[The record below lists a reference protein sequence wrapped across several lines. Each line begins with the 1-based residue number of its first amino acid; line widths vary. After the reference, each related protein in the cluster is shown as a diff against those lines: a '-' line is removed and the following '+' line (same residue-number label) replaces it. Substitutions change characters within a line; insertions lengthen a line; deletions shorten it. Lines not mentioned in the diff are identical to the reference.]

1 MSRNM
6 HKKMSRGLISLVM
19 DGMENGELTQ
29 LKTVYDEL
37 WRDARTMV
45 RDMNRSI
52 KSVFL
57 VGFFMLWGA
66 FMQFLSAHQVY
77 MKILGGSTRWLDQF
91 YLYGISLGVVVM
103 VVGGIVTLRSYYELK
118 KRYARLSELEKTL
131 EA

>member
-1 MSRNM
+1 MRE
-6 HKKMSRGLISLVM
+6 
-19 DGMENGELTQ
+19 MEDEELTP

-45 RDMNRSI
+45 RDMNKTI
-52 KSVFL
+52 TSVFF

-66 FMQFLSAHQVY
+66 VMQSFSAHQVY

-91 YLYGISLGVVVM
+91 YLYAISLGVVVM
-103 VVGGIVTLRSYYELK
+103 IVGGIVTLRSYSELK

-131 EA
+131 GD

>member
-1 MSRNM
+1 
-6 HKKMSRGLISLVM
+6 M

-45 RDMNRSI
+45 RDMNRTI
-52 KSVFL
+52 KSVYL
-57 VGFFMLWGA
+57 SGIFMLVTAGLQA
-66 FMQFLSAHQVY
+66 LSAHQVY

-91 YLYGISLGVVVM
+91 YLYAISLGVVVM
-103 VVGGIVTLRSYYELK
+103 VVGGISTLRSYNELK

-131 EA
+131 ED

>member
-1 MSRNM
+1 M
-6 HKKMSRGLISLVM
+6 K
-19 DGMENGELTQ
+19 GMENGELSQ
-29 LKTVYDEL
+29 LKVVYDEL
-37 WRDARTMV
+37 WRDAKTMV

-66 FMQFLSAHQVY
+66 FMQFLSAHQIY

-91 YLYGISLGVVVM
+91 YLYSISLGVVVM
-103 VVGGIVTLRSYYELK
+103 IAGGLWTLRSYYELK

-131 EA
+131 ED